1 MGELTQVIIKSGRG
15 EGGFEYKG
23 HYRAEIFFDRHG
35 RECIVDDRPVLK
47 LKGEV
52 EKEVDALRKK
62 LAEAEKLHGYESAA
76 AQEHRDQ
83 IGPVSKRLHML
94 KTGYLEETGKPLI
107 LTQKLYEYL
116 REANGKAL
124 MFEPWDGHERAAAP
138 ADVSHLTSDERM
150 AALEAGQTELRGMFS
165 QLLAELKRK

>member
-35 RECIVDDRPVLK
+35 RECIVDDRPILK
-47 LKGEV
+47 LKGET

-62 LAEAEKLHGYESAA
+62 LSEAEKLHGYESAA
-76 AQEHRDQ
+76 AQEHREQ
-83 IGPVSKRLHML
+83 IAPASKRLHML
-94 KTGYLEETGKPLI
+94 KTGYLEEADKPLI
-107 LTQKLYEYL
+107 ITQKLYEYL

-124 MFEPWDGHERAAAP
+124 MFEPWDGHTRPVPVETA
-138 ADVSHLTSDERM
+138 HLTSDERM
-150 AALEAGQTELRGMFS
+150 AALEAGQSELRGMLG